1 LFQLIKQTQQLL
13 EIAIETMR
21 ETVDGAIAELD
32 RGEGRDGEEVIA
44 ELYDRLYQ
52 KTRAISF

>member
-1 LFQLIKQTQQLL
+1 
-13 EIAIETMR
+13 MR